1 MKTISRWFMNGL
13 LTFLPLSITIY
24 IVYWILSWADGVFG
38 KPVRAWLNLGGDEN
52 SGYYFYGIGI
62 LALIILLVVLGF
74 CLEFYLG
81 RLFLH
86 WSEAIMERIPGIK
99 TLYTSLKEV
108 IAFFKP
114 DKNKVAGNYMVIVT
128 INENL
133 KFLGYVTREGIDII
147 NGDVVGKDEVVVILP
162 FCYQM
167 GGNTLIVPK
176 HLVRRLDMSF
186 EEGMKLALTG
196 FVISNENTDKT
207 KKSS

>member
-24 IVYWILSWADGVFG
+24 IVYWILAWADGVFG
-38 KPVRAWLNLGGDEN
+38 KPVRAWLNLGGEEN
-52 SGYYFYGIGI
+52 SGYYFYGVGL
-62 LALIILLVVLGF
+62 LALIIVLIVLGF

-86 WSEAIMERIPGIK
+86 WSEMIMEKIPGIK

-114 DKNKVAGNYMVIVT
+114 DKTKVAGNYMVIVT

-147 NGDVVGKDEVVVILP
+147 NSDVVGKDEVVVILP

-176 HLVRRLDMSF
+176 NMVRRLDMTF

-196 FVISNENTDKT
+196 FVISNDNMGKS
-207 KKSS
+207 KKLT